1 MGIRFRCHHCEHE
14 LHVKDFQAGRRG
26 RCPECRGRLRIP
38 ETDAEYSLEVDHE
51 SSSSAN
57 DLESASVAATAE
69 RDTRKEV
76 ANLRKRERT
85 APENARE
92 DLLPPTRS
100 PARPTAAKSQPVKS
114 RADSQASQKQDKST
128 AIASTQGSLSSQNV
142 DEAETRV
149 ASEASERPSD
159 SSTRQPPQALL
170 DSPQATWYV
179 RPATGG
185 QYGPADNKA
194 LSQWLHEHR
203 IGRDALVWRDG
214 WPEWRSAAT
223 VFEDYFGQQA
233 AMPTPLPAPEGHA
246 EPAPSRGDTATENLA
261 EPQSLSER
269 NRLARKRRKRRNY
282 VISIAVLAV
291 LMLILILALVVVLM
305 RPQSTIAL

>member
-38 ETDAEYSLEVDHE
+38 DADAEYSADVDHE
-51 SSSSAN
+51 SSSSDN
-57 DLESASVAATAE
+57 ELESTSVAATAG
-69 RDTRKEV
+69 RNKPKEV

-85 APENARE
+85 MPQDARE
-92 DLLPPTRS
+92 ELLTPS
-100 PARPTAAKSQPVKS
+100 RPSASSTATKPQPVQS
-114 RADSQASQKQDKST
+114 RAGRQELQKQSKNT
-128 AIASTQGSLSSQNV
+128 ATASTQDPPSSGKI
-142 DEAETRV
+142 DEAETKVSPDADRL
-149 ASEASERPSD
+149 SD
-159 SSTRQPPQALL
+159 SSTRQPPQALR

-194 LSQWLHEHR
+194 FSQWLHEHR

-214 WPEWRSAAT
+214 WSEWRSAAT
-223 VFEDYFGQQA
+223 VFEDYFDQQPTVPVPSPTQQDHIEFAPNRGGDA
-233 AMPTPLPAPEGHA
+233 A
-246 EPAPSRGDTATENLA
+246 ENLA
-261 EPQSLSER
+261 ESQSLSER
-269 NRLARKRRKRRNY
+269 NRLARKRKRRRNY

-291 LMLILILALVVVLM
+291 LMLILFIALLVVLM